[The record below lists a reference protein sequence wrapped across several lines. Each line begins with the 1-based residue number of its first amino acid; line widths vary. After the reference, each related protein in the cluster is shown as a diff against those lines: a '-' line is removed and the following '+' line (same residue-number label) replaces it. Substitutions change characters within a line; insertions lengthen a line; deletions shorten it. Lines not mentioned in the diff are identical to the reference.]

1 MLDVAD
7 KYVDE
12 LNQRLYNIWYDPKY
26 MYYFC
31 CPHRGTYSV
40 DPNGD
45 WNGRNFVSINSD
57 GKIIGYIHYSIC
69 RTADYVD
76 DFGAVNFS
84 DDPKDKYIFGK
95 DLRQVIDDIFLKFNH
110 NRLEFT
116 VVEDN
121 PIRKT
126 YFKLVNKYGGRII
139 GVKHCVIKL
148 INGEVTNKIYF
159 EILRS
164 DYIAACNTIK
174 ELSDYHKKQNAKKY
188 TYGVLEQIDQQ

>member
-12 LNQRLYNIWYDPKY
+12 LNQKLYNIWYDPKY

-139 GVKHCVIKL
+139 GVKHCVVKL
-148 INGEVTNKIYF
+148 INGEVANKVYF

-164 DYIAACNTIK
+164 DYITALKLNK
-174 ELSDYHKKQNAKKY
+174 KLSDYHKKQNTKKY
-188 TYGVLEQIDQQ
+188 IYGVLEQTQQ

>member
-1 MLDVAD
+1 MP
-7 KYVDE
+7 Y
-12 LNQRLYNIWYDPKY
+12 
-26 MYYFC
+26 
-31 CPHRGTYSV
+31 
-40 DPNGD
+40 
-45 WNGRNFVSINSD
+45 
-57 GKIIGYIHYSIC
+57 
-69 RTADYVD
+69 ADYVD

-84 DDPKDKYIFGK
+84 DDPKDRYTFGK

-148 INGEVTNKIYF
+148 INGKVTNKIYF
-159 EILRS
+159 EILLQ
-164 DYIAACNTIK
+164 TI
-174 ELSDYHKKQNAKKY
+174 LQLA
-188 TYGVLEQIDQQ
+188 TQ

>member
-12 LNQRLYNIWYDPKY
+12 LNQKLYNIWYDPKY
-26 MYYFC
+26 MYYLC
-31 CPHRGTYSV
+31 CPHRSTYSV

-84 DDPKDKYIFGK
+84 DDSKDKYTFGR

-116 VVEDN
+116 VAEDN
-121 PIRKT
+121 PIKKT
-126 YFKLVNKYGGRII
+126 YFKLVNKYGGSVI

-148 INGEVTNKIYF
+148 INGEVIDKIYF

-164 DYIAACNTIK
+164 DYIATLQHNK
-174 ELSDYHKKQNAKKY
+174 ELSDYRKKQNAKKY
-188 TYGVLEQIDQQ
+188 TYGVLEQIDRQ

>member
-12 LNQRLYNIWYDPKY
+12 LNQKLYNIWYDHKY

-84 DDPKDKYIFGK
+84 DDSKDKYTFGK

-148 INGEVTNKIYF
+148 INGKVTNKIYF

-164 DYIAACNTIK
+164 DYIATCNTIK
-174 ELSDYHKKQNAKKY
+174 ELSDYHKKQNTKKY
-188 TYGVLEQIDQQ
+188 IYGVLEQTQQ

>member
-1 MLDVAD
+1 MP
-7 KYVDE
+7 YR
-12 LNQRLYNIWYDPKY
+12 RL
-26 MYYFC
+26 
-31 CPHRGTYSV
+31 
-40 DPNGD
+40 
-45 WNGRNFVSINSD
+45 
-57 GKIIGYIHYSIC
+57 C
-69 RTADYVD
+69 RW
-76 DFGAVNFS
+76 FWAVNFS
-84 DDPKDKYIFGK
+84 DDPKDKYTFGK

-148 INGEVTNKIYF
+148 INGKVTNKIYF

-164 DYIAACNTIK
+164 DYIAALHSIK
-174 ELSDYHKKQNAKKY
+174 ELSDYHKKQNTKKY
-188 TYGVLEQIDQQ
+188 IYGVLEQTKQ